1 MFLLIV
7 FLIFTGALAVAGYY
21 AWSVPRQHAEDLL
34 ATRLRELRVSGGGQS
49 HGASDLVRQ
58 ERRGQLAGLGD
69 FVSWLGV
76 LRRLQ
81 EFIDQ
86 ANLKYRAAEV
96 FALCVILALVAY
108 ALLWLVGLNLL
119 ILRIGFA
126 LALSAV
132 PVIYIL

>member
-7 FLIFTGALAVAGYY
+7 FLIFTGALAAAGYY

-34 ATRLRELRVSGGGQS
+34 AARLRELRVSGGGQS
-49 HGASDLVRQ
+49 RGASDLVRQ

-81 EFIDQ
+81 ESIDQ

-96 FALCVILALVAY
+96 VALCVILGLVSY
-108 ALLWLVGLNLL
+108 FLLWLLGVSIAGLPC
-119 ILRIGFA
+119 GVA
-126 LALSAV
+126 L
-132 PVIYIL
+132 